1 MIRRLIT
8 AWDNIERNLAM
19 VTLAIAFILSF
30 VEVIARMA
38 FNTSFY
44 WAKEY
49 IIFCTIWSTFL
60 GASQVIKKSQHIRLS
75 VVIDLLPPKIQNYFN
90 IFNISLGIGFGILL
104 FVSGFNLTAHALSI
118 GVTSTSLAKTP
129 MWIPYSIMPLT
140 GLLFTVRFVELLIA
154 TMDKIKNGGV
164 SG

>member
-1 MIRRLIT
+1 MIKQMISV
-8 AWDNIERNLAM
+8 WDVVERNLSM
-19 VTLAIAFILSF
+19 MTLAMAFLLSF
-30 VEVIARMA
+30 IEVISRMV

-75 VVIDLLPPKIQNYFN
+75 VVIDLLPPRIQHYFS
-90 IFNISLGIGFGILL
+90 IFNISLGIIFSVLL
-104 FVSGFNLTAHALSI
+104 FISGFNLTSHALGI

-129 MWIPYSIMPLT
+129 MWIPYSIMPLA
-140 GLLFTVRFVELLIA
+140 GLLFTIRFLELLIS
-154 TMDKIKNGGV
+154 TIDKIKNGGV
-164 SG
+164 SE

>member
-1 MIRRLIT
+1 MLKQVLSV
-8 AWDNIERNLAM
+8 WDNVERNLAM
-19 VTLAIAFILSF
+19 FTLAIAFILSF
-30 VEVIARMA
+30 IEVIARMA

-90 IFNISLGIGFGILL
+90 IFNISLGIGFSILL
-104 FVSGFNLTAHALSI
+104 FISGFNLTTHALEI

-129 MWIPYSIMPLT
+129 MWIPYSIMPLA
-140 GLLFTVRFVELLIA
+140 GLLFTIRFTELLIS
-154 TMDKIKNGGV
+154 TLDKMREGGA
-164 SG
+164 SE

>member
-1 MIRRLIT
+1 MIKQMISL
-8 AWDNIERNLAM
+8 WDGVERNLSM
-19 VTLAIAFILSF
+19 VTLAIAFLLSF
-30 VEVIARMA
+30 IEVIARMV

-75 VVIDLLPPKIQNYFN
+75 VVIDLLPPRIQNYFS
-90 IFNISLGIGFGILL
+90 IFNISLGIIFSVLL
-104 FVSGFNLTAHALSI
+104 FISGFSLTSHALGI

-129 MWIPYSIMPLT
+129 MWIPYSIMPLA
-140 GLLFTVRFVELLIA
+140 GLLFTIRFFELLIS
-154 TMDKIKNGGV
+154 TIKKTRNGGV
-164 SG
+164 SE